1 MRLNLME
8 TNSNITS
15 PSFKWVTS
23 DMWSL
28 IVTCFVFIIIITHV
42 KCLFPPKSRIT
53 LLYISCKPAHNVC
66 VWVFCRKCLSLG
78 LKSALTRNSSSLS
91 SCSTM
96 EVKRRYIHMPSL
108 SSPPVRKRLRIGA
121 ESDVIWVF
129 TPPEGR
135 ALSPTISSSTS
146 CTYCAFNPL
155 KYDVIESVQAFF
167 PCRHFACHSR
177 NTVTQKMNNVSL

>member
-1 MRLNLME
+1 
-8 TNSNITS
+8 
-15 PSFKWVTS
+15 
-23 DMWSL
+23 MWSL

-66 VWVFCRKCLSLG
+66 VWVFCRKCLSLR

-135 ALSPTISSSTS
+135 ALSPTISPSTS

-155 KYDVIESVQAFF
+155 KYDVTESVQAFF